1 MSEKDWTQVA
11 KIEKAI
17 ADKYGTETVINPKSL
32 WNEEKEKEYLE
43 QIQELNKKQ
52 TILEEK
58 QHKVD
63 FEGVFISK
71 KLLSKE
77 SIRSCC
83 VCSKYSFSPKDDV
96 YLNKYE
102 CCEVCYVKYVE
113 DREQRWKS
121 GWRPNNG
128 NNKS

>member
-1 MSEKDWTQVA
+1 MKDPNYVI

-17 ADKYGTETVINPKSL
+17 SDKYGLETILNPKSL

-43 QIQELNKKQ
+43 QTKEAQLKQ
-52 TILEEK
+52 QFNEDKE
-58 QHKVD
+58 HKV
-63 FEGVFISK
+63 EINGVFISK

>member
-1 MSEKDWTQVA
+1 MKDPNYII

-17 ADKYGTETVINPKSL
+17 SDKYGLETILNPKSL

-43 QIQELNKKQ
+43 QTKEAQLKQ
-52 TILEEK
+52 QFNEDKE
-58 QHKVD
+58 HKV
-63 FEGVFISK
+63 EINGVFISK

-83 VCSKYSFSPKDDV
+83 VCSKYSFSAKDDV

-102 CCEVCYVKYVE
+102 CCELCYVKYVE
-113 DREQRWKS
+113 GREQRWKS